1 MGGARLHPPSRKSR
15 AFLVRTFGRGRTGK
29 ELLEACRRVSSRTNG
44 FVQASSL
51 IAIVV
56 NADASS
62 GNKGPL
68 LADFL
73 SSLWIGAS
81 HVRQSDEDWVV
92 LFDPRLV
99 RSVHRLTPADV
110 NSAGS
115 CSEIDRSKASS
126 MKPAAVDLYRWEDGS
141 LFQWTQALTSSGPAR
156 NGRNKWSSSLLAHTD
171 IDGWCTWGMPPSS
184 DFLEDAKT
192 HLRSCFG
199 FRLCVGGLR
208 HLQQQGLPDAYTC
221 RKQPDRSWISS
232 RRHL

>member
-1 MGGARLHPPSRKSR
+1 MIPIWLAPALAALGAVLSEGVPQIVLYHGGRWQGAPQILPPKKGRAEHGAGIYLTTSWSRAKSYAKGGGVVYQICIDPPQKWAEHAFIPLEEVE

-73 SSLWIGAS
+73 SSLGIGAS

-110 NSAGS
+110 NEPGFLF
-115 CSEIDRSKASS
+115 DR
-126 MKPAAVDLYRWEDGS
+126 PFER
-141 LFQWTQALTSSGPAR
+141 PR
-156 NGRNKWSSSLLAHTD
+156 
-171 IDGWCTWGMPPSS
+171 P
-184 DFLEDAKT
+184 
-192 HLRSCFG
+192 
-199 FRLCVGGLR
+199 
-208 HLQQQGLPDAYTC
+208 
-221 RKQPDRSWISS
+221 
-232 RRHL
+232 